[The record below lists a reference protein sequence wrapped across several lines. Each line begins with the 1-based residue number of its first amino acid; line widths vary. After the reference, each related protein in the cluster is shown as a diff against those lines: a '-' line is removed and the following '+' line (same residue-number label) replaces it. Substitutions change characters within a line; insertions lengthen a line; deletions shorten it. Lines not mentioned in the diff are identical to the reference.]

1 MTWLFLLGLHTIL
14 TMKNKTPKPGYYI
27 EKEEGYI
34 YLYLKDENQWV
45 FLSDT
50 SGETNGFPDYETA
63 DILKRSKYIGNNLND
78 LIKHVVNSKFWN
90 KVWLLTH
97 RRVPWLPIKWKPA
110 KHNFLNNFGRMVKW
124 QTLQT

>member
-1 MTWLFLLGLHTIL
+1 
-14 TMKNKTPKPGYYI
+14 MKNKTPKPGYYI

-63 DILKRSKYIGNNLND
+63 DILKRSKYVGKNLND
-78 LIKHVVNSKFWN
+78 LFKHVVNSKFSN
-90 KVWLLTH
+90 K
-97 RRVPWLPIKWKPA
+97 A
-110 KHNFLNNFGRMVKW
+110 CQFG
-124 QTLQT
+124 